1 MECLRA
7 HREDL
12 SAACRAE
19 ELHLNIVQARDVR
32 LRPKLRRICAH
43 EVTTHCKDVK
53 PGLRPPGPPARCS
66 EPPCCFPGWMPVLP
80 GLICLASLIS
90 RGLGAEGILKLAV
103 SLRQYSINR
112 MHD

>member
-12 SAACRAE
+12 STACRAE

-32 LRPKLRRICAH
+32 LRPKLRKICAH

-53 PGLRPPGPPARCS
+53 PGLHAPSTPAATRHAAVLA
-66 EPPCCFPGWMPVLP
+66 GWNP
-80 GLICLASLIS
+80 CLA
-90 RGLGAEGILKLAV
+90 ACFLA
-103 SLRQYSINR
+103 
-112 MHD
+112 